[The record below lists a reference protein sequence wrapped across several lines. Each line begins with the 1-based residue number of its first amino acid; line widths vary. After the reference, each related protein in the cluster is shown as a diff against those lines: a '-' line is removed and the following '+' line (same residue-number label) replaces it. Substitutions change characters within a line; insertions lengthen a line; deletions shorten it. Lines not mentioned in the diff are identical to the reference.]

1 MPPSIFHLPGEYG
14 AQYGQRGK
22 IVGWSDHYQWPTVLV
37 KFKGGAYYCATSSL
51 SFDNPSLR
59 KRRRREER
67 LRAATCRMDAAE
79 VLGGIPE
86 NCGKPGLL
94 DLLSTVVFIPPR

>member
-1 MPPSIFHLPGEYG
+1 MPSSIFHLPGEYG

-22 IVGWSDHYQWPTVLV
+22 ILGWSDHYQWPTVLV

-59 KRRRREER
+59 KRRRREGRR
-67 LRAATCRMDAAE
+67 LRRAATCRMDAAE
-79 VLGGIPE
+79 VLVEVPE
-86 NCGKPGLL
+86 
-94 DLLSTVVFIPPR
+94 D